1 MLGDVKM
8 ISYLNLTVNGKELR
22 VPVELTESQIRS
34 IYNATEHNTNK
45 TGWEKP
51 IEGQLYFYEDA
62 LCRVQSIYA
71 TDNSKIQLDML
82 YEKANCY
89 SSETI
94 ANNIARGDILI
105 RNLRRFAALHNSKK
119 MNEKNCEGYT
129 ITYNYMAN
137 CLECGAT
144 GNWRAVGDIVFET
157 EEIAKEAMIKFA
169 DELNWYFTQMKTV
182 L

>member
-1 MLGDVKM
+1 M

-22 VPVELTESQIRS
+22 VPVELTENQIRS
-34 IYNATEHNTNK
+34 VYNATEHNTNE

-62 LCRVQSIYA
+62 LCRIQSLYA
-71 TDNSKIQLDML
+71 TDSSKIQLDML
-82 YEKANCY
+82 YDKANCY

-94 ANNIARGDILI
+94 ANNIARGDALI
-105 RNLRRFAALHNSKK
+105 RNLRRFAALHNSKPINYK
-119 MNEKNCEGYT
+119 DNGGYT
-129 ITYNYMAN
+129 ITYNYLDN

-144 GNWRAVGDIVFET
+144 GNWKSVGDIVFET
-157 EEIAKEAMIKFA
+157 EKIAKEAMIQFA
-169 DELNWYFTQMKTV
+169 DELNWYFTEMKTT